1 MLRASVRKWLPGR
14 TPFLALGVVVLGA
27 FLVFQPPGVAQN
39 TKIQPK
45 EPPKTT
51 DPKGQPFN
59 PFKDDTA
66 PAKAI
71 KLELHKGSTPDVAEA
86 VRVINEKLAE
96 GWEKNKVT
104 PSRQATDAEFIRRA
118 TLDIVGRIAK
128 PAEIERFYK
137 DPEATR
143 RSLLIDRLLD
153 DEDYPRHWANMWSNW
168 LLSRSGAFGH
178 GQYHEQMTIWL
189 EDQFALNKPYD
200 KIITDLLT
208 ATGKNNGD
216 GALSKNVDNGS
227 VNFILAHLG
236 EKVRNPQDD
245 PKRTER
251 EGNWEMVP
259 LTSRTTRLFLG
270 TQVQCAQCHD
280 HPFLGNLKQHQF
292 WGINAFLRQVDRKGE
307 VMMAANRRSTNG
319 PLELVDDKKVN
330 TRPLAYYEK
339 RNGVILRQ
347 RAEFLPAGPGKKPM
361 ELDENLYGLDRRR
374 ELAKFLVAHDNFPRA
389 VVNRMWGTF
398 FGKGFVNPIDDFNDQ
413 NQPSNP
419 ALLNDLAGQFKHYN
433 YDLKKLV
440 RWICNS
446 DAYSLSCVANK
457 TNESQEKETLFS
469 RMLLKSMTPEQL
481 FESLMLATNSEA
493 AESKEGKK
501 ELKNKW
507 LDELIASFGDDEGN
521 EVNFNGTVVQ
531 ALMMMNGKEINDAIT
546 RKDKGTV
553 DLAIKSS
560 RTQEE
565 VITKLYLATLNRKPT
580 KHEVTTIV
588 QEMFPLVESKV
599 RMKDNEK
606 ANFNN
611 RFYDLFWALLNCN
624 EFLLNH

>member
-14 TPFLALGVVVLGA
+14 APSLALAVLVLGGF
-27 FLVFQPPGVAQN
+27 FLVLTPGAAQN

-45 EPPKTT
+45 EPPKTVP
-51 DPKGQPFN
+51 DPKGN

-66 PAKAI
+66 HKAI
-71 KLELHKGSTPDVAEA
+71 KLELHKGSAPDVAPA
-86 VRVINEKLAE
+86 VQLINEKLAE
-96 GWEKNKVT
+96 GWAKNKVT

-128 PAEIERFYK
+128 PSEIEQFYK
-137 DPEATR
+137 DPESTR

-153 DEDYPRHWANMWSNW
+153 DEDYPRHWADMWANW
-168 LLSRSGAFGH
+168 LLSRSGPFGS
-178 GQYHEQMTIWL
+178 GQQYHEDMTLWL
-189 EDQFALNKPYD
+189 EDQLAQNKGYHE
-200 KIITDLLT
+200 IVTALLT
-208 ATGKNNGD
+208 AQ
-216 GALSKNVDNGS
+216 GS
-227 VNFILAHLG
+227 NKDHGEVNFILAHLG
-236 EKVRNPQDD
+236 EKVRNPNDD

-251 EGNWEMVP
+251 EGHWEMVP
-259 LTSRTTRLFLG
+259 LTSRITRLFLG

-307 VMMAANRRSTNG
+307 LAMNRQGTNG
-319 PLELVDDKKVN
+319 PLELVDDKGVN
-330 TRPLAYYEK
+330 KRPLAYYEK

-347 RAEFLPAGPGKKPM
+347 RAEFLPAAPGKKPE
-361 ELDENLYGLDRRR
+361 ELDENLYGVDRRK

-389 VVNRMWGTF
+389 IVNRMWGTF

-419 ALLNDLAGQFKHYN
+419 ALLNELAAQVKHYN
-433 YDLKKLV
+433 YDMKKLI

-446 DAYSLSCVANK
+446 DAYNLSCVANK
-457 TNESQEKETLFS
+457 TNAAPEKETLFS
-469 RMLLKSMTPEQL
+469 RMLMKSMTPEQL
-481 FESLMLATNSEA
+481 FESLMLATNAEVT
-493 AESKEGKK
+493 ESKEGKK
-501 ELKNKW
+501 KLKKDW
-507 LDELIASFGDDEGN
+507 LGGLISNFGDDEGN

-560 RTQEE
+560 RTSEE
-565 VITKLYLATLNRKPT
+565 VINKLYLATLNRKPT
-580 KHEVTTIV
+580 R
-588 QEMFPLVESKV
+588 QELVAITEDMSLRHNPAQQK
-599 RMKDNEK
+599 KDNEK

-611 RFYDLFWALLNCN
+611 RYYDLFWALLNCN

>member
-1 MLRASVRKWLPGR
+1 MLRASVRNSLPGR
-14 TPFLALGVVVLGA
+14 TPFLALAVLVLGGL
-27 FLVFQPPGVAQN
+27 LVSLTPGAAQN

-45 EPPKTT
+45 DPPKSA
-51 DPKGQPFN
+51 DPKGNPFN
-59 PFKDDTA
+59 EGPPKGV
-66 PAKAI
+66 
-71 KLELHKGSTPDVAEA
+71 KLELHKGTAADVAPA
-86 VRVINEKLAE
+86 VQLINEKLAE
-96 GWEKNKVT
+96 GWAKNKVT
-104 PSRQATDAEFIRRA
+104 PSRQATDAEFLRRA

-128 PAEIERFYK
+128 PSEVEEFYK

-143 RSLLIDRLLD
+143 RSLLIDRLLAS
-153 DEDYPRHWANMWSNW
+153 EDYPRHWADMWSNW
-168 LLSRSGAFGH
+168 LLSRSGPFGH
-178 GQYHEQMTIWL
+178 GPYHDQMTLWL
-189 EDQFALNKPYD
+189 EDQFAD
-200 KIITDLLT
+200 KDKGYHEIVTALLT
-208 ATGKNNGD
+208 AKGVNKDHGE
-216 GALSKNVDNGS
+216 

-259 LTSRTTRLFLG
+259 LTSRITRLFLG

-307 VMMAANRRSTNG
+307 LAMNMRGSGAG
-319 PLELVDDKKVN
+319 PLELVDDVKVN
-330 TRPLAYYEK
+330 KRPLAYYEK

-347 RAEFLPAGPGKKPM
+347 RAEFLPAAPGKKPV
-361 ELDENLYGLDRRR
+361 ELDENLYGLDRRK

-389 VVNRMWGTF
+389 IVNRMWGTF
-398 FGKGFVNPIDDFNDQ
+398 FGKGFVNPVDDFNDQ

-419 ALLNDLAGQFKHYN
+419 ALLNELAAQVKHYN
-433 YDLKKLV
+433 YDMRKLI

-446 DAYSLSCVANK
+446 DAYNLSCVANK
-457 TNESQEKETLFS
+457 TNEAPEKETLFS
-469 RMLLKSMTPEQL
+469 RMLMKSMTPEQL
-481 FESLMLATNSEA
+481 FESLMVATNSEA
-493 AESKEGKK
+493 AETKQGKTD
-501 ELKNKW
+501 LKKKW
-507 LDELIASFGDDEGN
+507 LDELISNFGDDEGN

-565 VITKLYLATLNRKPT
+565 AITKLYLATLNRKPT

-588 QEMFPLVESKV
+588 QEMFPLVDPKV
-599 RMKDNEK
+599 RLKDNEK
-606 ANFNN
+606 ANYNN